1 MNRPSRPERI
11 TRDERAGQPRNS
23 ATTVMAISAV
33 PTHPKKVSVG
43 QALKD
48 PPERRV
54 TTIIMIVMIGTA
66 TIH

>member
-1 MNRPSRPERI
+1 
-11 TRDERAGQPRNS
+11 
-23 ATTVMAISAV
+23 MAISAV